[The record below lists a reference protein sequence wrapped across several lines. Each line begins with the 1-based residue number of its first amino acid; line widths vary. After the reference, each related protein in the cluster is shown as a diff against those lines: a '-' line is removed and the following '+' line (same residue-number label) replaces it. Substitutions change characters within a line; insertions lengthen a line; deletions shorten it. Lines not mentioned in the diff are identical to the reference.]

1 MDPKS
6 SHYRKLRK
14 LEKQTKPTKSRNQ
27 KMKHK
32 LTLIIG
38 AALALPALLQAA
50 TVNVGTV
57 ASSSTTGQ
65 YLTSTGALN
74 TTGFVRVGF
83 FNKTFAELQTTIS
96 GWSGSTTALA
106 AYESLNNS
114 FTAIGTVI
122 NPAASGT
129 LGGTTTGL
137 YTAAGAN
144 WNFSSG
150 GAVSGTA
157 NLVDLALAP
166 QGSQIYV
173 WAFNNT
179 DLSFVSAAAPTQWA
193 LVTDRNATGGT
204 WTLPGSGALSTL
216 LSAVSSQ
223 SDVLLGTDSGNNVL
237 MANVIP
243 EPSSASLLA
252 LGVAG
257 LVALRARRKS

>member
-1 MDPKS
+1 
-6 SHYRKLRK
+6 
-14 LEKQTKPTKSRNQ
+14 
-27 KMKHK
+27 MKHK
-32 LTLIIG
+32 LALIIG
-38 AALALPALLQAA
+38 AALAVPALLQAA

-57 ASSSTTGQ
+57 ASSSATGQ
-65 YLTSTGALN
+65 YLTTTGGLN

-83 FNKTFAELQTTIS
+83 FNKTFAELQNTIN

-114 FTAIGTVI
+114 FTAIGTLM
-122 NPAASGT
+122 NPATSGT
-129 LGGTTTGL
+129 LGGSTTGL
-137 YTAAGAN
+137 YQTPGSG

-193 LVTDRNATGGT
+193 LVTDRNAAGGT

-216 LSAVSSQ
+216 LSAVSTQ
-223 SDVLLGTDSGNNVL
+223 NDVLLGTDSGNNVL
-237 MANVIP
+237 MTAVPNVIP

>member
-1 MDPKS
+1 
-6 SHYRKLRK
+6 
-14 LEKQTKPTKSRNQ
+14 
-27 KMKHK
+27 MKNK
-32 LTLIIG
+32 KNMKNKITLTLTTLIV
-38 AALALPALLQAA
+38 LPVFLQAA

-57 ASSSTTGQ
+57 ASSSGTGQ
-65 YLTSTGALN
+65 YLTSTGAIN
-74 TTGFVRVGF
+74 TGGFVRVGF
-83 FNKTFAELQTTIS
+83 FNKTFVELQTTIS

-106 AYESLNNS
+106 AYQSLNNS

-122 NPAASGT
+122 NPSSLGGT
-129 LGGTTTGL
+129 LGGSTTGL
-137 YTAAGAN
+137 YQTAGAG

-157 NLVDLALAP
+157 SFVDLALAP
-166 QGSQIYV
+166 QGTQIYV
-173 WAFNNT
+173 WAFNNS
-179 DLSFVSAAAPTQWA
+179 DLTFASGASPTQWA
-193 LVTDRNATGGT
+193 LVTDRNVTGGT
-204 WTLPGSGALSTL
+204 WTMPGSGTLSTL

>member
-1 MDPKS
+1 
-6 SHYRKLRK
+6 
-14 LEKQTKPTKSRNQ
+14 
-27 KMKHK
+27 MKNK
-32 LTLIIG
+32 ITVTLASLI
-38 AALALPALLQAA
+38 ALPVFLQAA

-57 ASSSTTGQ
+57 ATSSTTGQ
-65 YLTSTGALN
+65 YLSSAGALV

-96 GWSGSTTALA
+96 GWSGSTTGID
-106 AYESLNNS
+106 AYNSLNNS

-122 NPAASGT
+122 NPSSGGGT
-129 LGGTTTGL
+129 LGGSTTGL
-137 YTAAGAN
+137 YQAAGTG

-157 NLVDLALAP
+157 NFVDLALAA
-166 QGSQIYV
+166 QGTQIYV
-173 WAFNNT
+173 WAFNNS
-179 DLSFVSAAAPTQWA
+179 DLTFASGAAPTQWA

-204 WTLPGSGALSTL
+204 WTMPGSGTLSTL

-237 MANVIP
+237 MTTVPSVIP

-257 LVALRARRKS
+257 LVALRVRRKI

>member
-1 MDPKS
+1 
-6 SHYRKLRK
+6 
-14 LEKQTKPTKSRNQ
+14 
-27 KMKHK
+27 MKHK
-32 LTLIIG
+32 LNLIIG
-38 AALALPALLQAA
+38 AALAMPALLQAA

-57 ASSSTTGQ
+57 ALNANTGQ
-65 YLTSTGALN
+65 YLTSTGAIN
-74 TTGFVRVGF
+74 TAGFIQVGF
-83 FNKTFAELQTTIS
+83 FNKTFAELQNTIN
-96 GWSGSTTALA
+96 GWSASSTALA

-122 NPAASGT
+122 NPATSGT

-137 YTAAGAN
+137 YQTPGTG

-150 GAVSGTA
+150 GGVSGTA

-179 DLSFVSAAAPTQWA
+179 DLSFGSAAAPTQWA
-193 LVTDRNATGGT
+193 LVTDRNASGGT

-216 LSAVSSQ
+216 LSAVSTQ
-223 SDVLLGTDSGNNVL
+223 GDILLGTDTGNNVL
-237 MANVIP
+237 MTSVIP

-257 LVALRARRKS
+257 LVALRVRRKS

>member
-1 MDPKS
+1 MKN
-6 SHYRKLRK
+6 KL
-14 LEKQTKPTKSRNQ
+14 S
-27 KMKHK
+27 
-32 LTLIIG
+32 IIMS
-38 AALALPALLQAA
+38 AALALPTLLQAA
-50 TVNVGTV
+50 TVNVGTI
-57 ASSSTTGQ
+57 ANSSTTGQ
-65 YLTSTGALN
+65 YLSSTGSIV

-106 AYESLNNS
+106 AYQSLNNS
-114 FTAIGTVI
+114 FTAIGTAI
-122 NPAASGT
+122 NPATSGT

-137 YTAAGAN
+137 YTTAGAN
-144 WNFSSG
+144 WNFSSAG
-150 GAVSGTA
+150 NVSGTA

-166 QGSQIYV
+166 QGTQIYV

-179 DLSFVSAAAPTQWA
+179 DLSFASGAAPTQWA

-204 WTLPGSGALSTL
+204 WIMPSSGALSTL

-237 MANVIP
+237 MTAVPSVIP